1 MDAWERPLGGIE
13 LFLVATSD
21 DDRVALLKK
30 LLRQFKADTAR
41 STGYENGLFFE
52 FHFQAPLRLV
62 IFACLLES

>member
-1 MDAWERPLGGIE
+1 
-13 LFLVATSD
+13 
-21 DDRVALLKK
+21 
-30 LLRQFKADTAR
+30 LLRQFEADTAR